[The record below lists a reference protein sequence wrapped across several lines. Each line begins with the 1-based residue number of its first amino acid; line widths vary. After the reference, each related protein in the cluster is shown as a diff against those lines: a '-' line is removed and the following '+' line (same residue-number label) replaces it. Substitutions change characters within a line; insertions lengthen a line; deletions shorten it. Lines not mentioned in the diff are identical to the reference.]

1 MKTFEQYIDILQKYK
16 YEFLLF
22 GLVQHLFISIFL
34 TDMNF
39 YEKVIWPINMIVL
52 GITSLGMFSDKS
64 KNEIYLR
71 NFLLFAVIALP
82 LAGSYFNSIN
92 LFLLVVSLVYA
103 IFFAYLFYEVFV
115 FLIRPE
121 EFTTDVL
128 SAAGCGYLL
137 LIEIFSFLFQYLFYH
152 NPSCLSLD
160 FDHSIAETFVDLV
173 YYTTVSLTTIGFG
186 DITPTAH
193 YTKLITSLI
202 AIIGQVYTVV
212 LTGIII
218 SNFAPNL
225 LKDKKN

>member
-1 MKTFEQYIDILQKYK
+1 MKIFEKSIDYLQKYK

-22 GLVQHLFISIFL
+22 GLLQHLFIGIFL
-34 TDMNF
+34 TDMPF
-39 YEKVIWPINMIVL
+39 YEKVIWPINMIIL
-52 GITSLGMFSDKS
+52 GVTSLGMFSDKS

-82 LAGSYFNSIN
+82 LAGSFFNSIN
-92 LFLLVVSLVYA
+92 VFLLVVSLVYA
-103 IFFAYLFYEVFV
+103 LFFAYLFYEVFL
-115 FLIRPE
+115 FLIKPD
-121 EFTTDVL
+121 EFSTDVL

-152 NPSCLSLD
+152 NPKCLSLSFND
-160 FDHSIAETFVDLV
+160 TIAETFIDLV
-173 YYTTVSLTTIGFG
+173 YFTTISLTTIGFG
-186 DITPTAH
+186 DISPTAH

-202 AIIGQVYTVV
+202 GIIGQVYTVV

-225 LKDKKN
+225 IKTKK